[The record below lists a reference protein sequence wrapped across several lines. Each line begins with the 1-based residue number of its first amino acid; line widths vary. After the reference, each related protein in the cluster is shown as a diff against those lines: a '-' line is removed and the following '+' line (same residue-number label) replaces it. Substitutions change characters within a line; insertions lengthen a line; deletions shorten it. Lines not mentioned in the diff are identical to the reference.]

1 MQRSL
6 RQIDSTVHWTHE
18 ITLEGVMR
26 VISRAR
32 IEKVLS
38 SLSVS
43 ELRKRK
49 LTRVL
54 RVVLCIAMDLLTQEA
69 MDDVMDKWVA
79 GARCLRPVDDFESA
93 GARAIC
99 QRRQQFPLAPIGLS
113 SRRRPQP
120 GAFSRRTRYD
130 IYRVTQRR

>member
-1 MQRSL
+1 MERSL

-18 ITLEGVMR
+18 ITLEVVMR

-32 IEKVLS
+32 IEKGLS

-49 LTRVL
+49 LTRAL
-54 RVVLCIAMDLLTQEA
+54 RVVLCIAMDPFTGEA

-79 GARCLRPVDDFESA
+79 GARFLRPVDDFESA
-93 GARAIC
+93 GASAIC
-99 QRRQQFPLAPIGLS
+99 RRRQQLG
-113 SRRRPQP
+113 
-120 GAFSRRTRYD
+120 
-130 IYRVTQRR
+130 V